1 MSDLYAYHIELYL
14 NKAILRCRLSIDIED
29 IKKKQIELL
38 LEMRNTVSLVSTTLY
53 EIHGEK
59 EEIRWRKCWLT
70 WIYSNKTTQTKT
82 FINEPGQPTIEKFI
96 CPSPKTWIL
105 VPVVQNIP
113 WDNPVTSLTLS
124 SQRLLNV
131 HQEGI
136 RKRTWGTVTHRNI
149 ELQLREMI

>member
-59 EEIRWRKCWLT
+59 EEIR
-70 WIYSNKTTQTKT
+70 
-82 FINEPGQPTIEKFI
+82 
-96 CPSPKTWIL
+96 
-105 VPVVQNIP
+105 
-113 WDNPVTSLTLS
+113 
-124 SQRLLNV
+124 
-131 HQEGI
+131 
-136 RKRTWGTVTHRNI
+136 
-149 ELQLREMI
+149 